1 MSRFNAILHRT
12 GERLALPR
20 ATRGLILV
28 EIASDLEDLFQHYV
42 QQGMSEE
49 EAARHAEDKVDMSDQ
64 ALAEL
69 VRIHSDMRGWTD
81 RMGRRVQ
88 PFWERFAMALI
99 VVFFAAAASLGIDTR
114 TLAHATGFVWP
125 IAAIFAALIVFF
137 IVQLTRFG
145 NNPDHRRLRRSL
157 ATPLFLG
164 AASLVVGLTGTGIV
178 LYRTFM
184 HMAAT
189 PDRAGT
195 LFASAALSTT
205 ATFAIAMLVTLCAGV
220 VWFVLA
226 GKVSRLEDEA
236 ARSVLEV
243 G

>member
-1 MSRFNAILHRT
+1 MSRFNAFLHRT

-49 EAARHAEDKVDMSDQ
+49 EAARQAEDKVDMSDQ

-69 VRIHSDMRGWTD
+69 VRVHSDMRGWAD

-99 VVFFAAAASLGIDTR
+99 VLFFVAAASLGIDTR
-114 TLAHATGFVWP
+114 ALAHVTGFVWP
-125 IAAIFAALIVFF
+125 IAVIFVALAVFF
-137 IVQLTRFG
+137 IIQLTRFADQP
-145 NNPDHRRLRRSL
+145 NHRRLRHSL

-164 AASLVVGLTGTGIV
+164 AASVVVALTGTGIV
-178 LYRTFM
+178 LYRTLM
-184 HMAAT
+184 QMAAT
-189 PDRAGT
+189 PDRAGP
-195 LFASAALSTT
+195 LLASAVLATT
-205 ATFAIAMLVTLCAGV
+205 ATFAIALLVTLCAGV

-226 GKVSRLEDEA
+226 GKVSHLEDEA
-236 ARSVLEV
+236 ARSFMEV
-243 G
+243 R